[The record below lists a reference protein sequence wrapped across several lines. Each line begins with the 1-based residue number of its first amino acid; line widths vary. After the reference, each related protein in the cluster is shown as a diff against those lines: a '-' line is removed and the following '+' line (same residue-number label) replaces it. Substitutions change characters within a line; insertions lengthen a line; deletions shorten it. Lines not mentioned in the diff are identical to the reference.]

1 MAKMLMLRSDK
12 LIKEVVLIPVLAAL
26 VTDSFPRNANAQD
39 ALAQHESCGK
49 KAGQSENAAPW
60 QNEPGNTVAD
70 LFNDA
75 GSVNHLVSGEHGDEF
90 FDDLV
95 AGQEKSIL
103 DKAYPLMTAIWPH
116 SKIFVC
122 WEQTDEAFTD
132 QRALVRTAIQDTW
145 EANSALEFLGWDKC
159 NDSSSGIRIA
169 VKDEGPHVK
178 CLGQFV
184 DGIKNG
190 MVLNF
195 TYNNFGTGCKDSL
208 DYCNRVIAVHE
219 FGHAIGFAHEQNR
232 PDTAGEC
239 HRLKRGT
246 DGDNISLTPWD
257 KDSVMNYCNTTYNN
271 DGALSA
277 DDILAVQFIYGEG

>member
-1 MAKMLMLRSDK
+1 MTAFA
-12 LIKEVVLIPVLAAL
+12 VLATVIL
-26 VTDSFPRNANAQD
+26 PHYSGAQE
-39 ALAQHESCGK
+39 ASVQHESCGK
-49 KAGQSENAAPW
+49 KPGQSEAVAPW
-60 QNEPGNTVAD
+60 QNEPGNAVAD
-70 LFNDA
+70 LLDDA
-75 GSVNHLVSGEHGDEF
+75 GSVNRLVSDDNDDEF

-95 AGQEKSIL
+95 DRQEKSVL
-103 DKAYPLMTAIWPH
+103 DKAYPLMTATWPD

-122 WEQTDEAFTD
+122 WEQVDDAFAQ
-132 QRALVRTAIQDTW
+132 QRALVRKAIKDTW

-159 NDSSSGIRIA
+159 NDNSSGIRIA

-178 CLGQFV
+178 CLGQYV
-184 DGIKNG
+184 DGIRDG

-195 TYNNFGTGCKDSL
+195 TYDNFAVGCKVSRA
-208 DYCNRVIAVHE
+208 YCNRVIAVHE

-239 HRLKRGT
+239 NRLKQGT

-257 KDSVMNYCNTTYNN
+257 KDSVMNYCNPTYNN
-271 DGALSA
+271 DGVLSA